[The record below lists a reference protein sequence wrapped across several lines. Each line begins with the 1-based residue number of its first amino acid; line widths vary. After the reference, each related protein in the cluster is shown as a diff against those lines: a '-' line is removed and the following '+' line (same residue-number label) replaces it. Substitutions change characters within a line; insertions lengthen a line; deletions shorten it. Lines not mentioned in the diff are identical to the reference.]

1 MKKAIRFFLVVLFF
15 VSFFVFLISVANQ
28 KVDANTNQLSIYLPL
43 IYLLVFPIFM
53 FWDKRRK
60 K

>member
-1 MKKAIRFFLVVLFF
+1 MKKAIKVVLVILFF
-15 VSFFVFLISVANQ
+15 VSFFVFLISVANE
-28 KVDANTNQLSIYLPL
+28 KVDADVNQLSIYLPL
-43 IYLLVFPIFM
+43 TYLFVFPIFM